1 MNIQICTNDIL
12 EGLTFLNLT
21 HPSPCDMAKC
31 NSLSE
36 TICLFVFP
44 QNKGK
49 LDRVA
54 ILVPRRFFNL
64 CTVFVKY
71 RKITR
76 FGPMYK
82 ATVPLLTCIY

>member
-1 MNIQICTNDIL
+1 MSLQEVKYIQV
-12 EGLTFLNLT
+12 
-21 HPSPCDMAKC
+21 SPYIRFSKTVFSQETKQMLALCHSPQF
-31 NSLSE
+31 NHQ

-44 QNKGK
+44 QKKGK

-76 FGPMYK
+76 FGPM
-82 ATVPLLTCIY
+82 